1 MANYKTVP
9 NQKVVK
15 VQKQLCNKVN
25 LYATI
30 NIEAMEA
37 AAQDLKAGAFKLWVY
52 FAKNQD
58 GFQFALSSR
67 DVLDTFGIK
76 KDQYDSA
83 IKELLNKGYLVETG
97 GNQYIFNEV
106 VGKDYNDK
114 NSVVGKN
121 HNAVV
126 VKNHN
131 QLQEKTTTGCSKK
144 PQEIIQ
150 DNINNTKDNTQV
162 QLFQPTAET
171 TKLRTAARQEYLK
184 VSKEWLEENSVK
196 YNILDKNIGYIVAT
210 GKLIEVIDIDK

>member
-15 VQKQLCNKVN
+15 VQKQVCNKAN

-37 AAQDLKAGAFKLWVY
+37 AAQELKAGAFKLWVY
-52 FAKNQD
+52 FAKNQN
-58 GFQFALSSR
+58 GYQFALSNKA
-67 DVLDTFGIK
+67 VLDTFGIK

-83 IKELLNKGYLVETG
+83 IKELLNKSYLVETG

-106 VGKDYNDK
+106 VGKNH
-114 NSVVGKN
+114 NEENNVVGKN
-121 HNAVV
+121 HNDVM

-131 QLQEKTTTGCSKK
+131 AQQEKTITSCSKK

-150 DNINNTKDNTQV
+150 DTTDNTIDNTQV
-162 QLFQPTAET
+162 QLFQPTAEI
-171 TKLRTAARQEYLK
+171 TKLQSAPRVMTSQEALRKYG
-184 VSKEWLEENSVK
+184 VSACANRVVAGIKGCYWIDGDLVK
-196 YNILDKNIGYIVAT
+196 LV
-210 GKLIEVIDIDK
+210 